1 MTWISSC
8 RDSFWTKRSTSC
20 DTSST
25 TGRTGSTSPSPASCV
40 SGLRCMPDQASRP
53 GRTTEAGGL
62 AVWSPSLGAWRGSG
76 STCFRVWAP
85 EHQSVELE
93 VRAGGAIELRPLTR
107 EREGDWSAQFGDVG
121 PGAFYRYR
129 LGGRDDLTFPDPAS
143 RFQPHGVH
151 GPSQVVEPSAFR
163 WTDHDWRPPPRNA
176 LVFYEL
182 HVGTFSR
189 TGTFR
194 GAMERL
200 PYLAQLGV
208 TALELM
214 PVGDFPGGRN
224 WGYDGVALFAPARC
238 YGMPDEL
245 RTFVDAAHQHGL
257 AVFLDVVYSHLGPDG
272 AYANVF
278 SPYYLSDR
286 HSSPWGKGVNL
297 DGPYSRNVRDFFIE
311 NALHW
316 V

>member
-1 MTWISSC
+1 
-8 RDSFWTKRSTSC
+8 
-20 DTSST
+20 
-25 TGRTGSTSPSPASCV
+25 
-40 SGLRCMPDQASRP
+40 
-53 GRTTEAGGL
+53 
-62 AVWSPSLGAWRGSG
+62 
-76 STCFRVWAP
+76 
-85 EHQSVELE
+85 
-93 VRAGGAIELRPLTR
+93 
-107 EREGDWSAQFGDVG
+107 
-121 PGAFYRYR
+121 
-129 LGGRDDLTFPDPAS
+129 
-143 RFQPHGVH
+143 
-151 GPSQVVEPSAFR
+151 QVVEPSACR
-163 WTDHDWRPPPRNA
+163 WTDQDGRPPSQDA

-316 V
+316 VHEYHVDGLRLDATHAMHDDSPTHFLAELTTKVHESSPRSIVVAEDHRNLDRMLLDPRDGGWGLDGVWADDFHHQISVRVAGDREGYSRDFTGSVADLAATIHQGWFFTGQPSIHLNEPRGTDPSRLDPRRFVICVQNHDQ